1 MASEGLSRRRVANA
15 SSSNSPDDDDHRQ
28 PSSSHSS
35 TPTPALAAHHP
46 HSHGGSAFEGG
57 SKVAYDP
64 RDLEANDEEEKIGGI
79 IPRLT
84 IMEEVLLLGLKDR
97 QVSTQFDPGLYSWL
111 ISDSLGIPFVL
122 ERQHLVCTSWLYPPR
137 ARFPPSNCHRTRP
150 QPIKNPVV
158 RTPRRGHR
166 RAHDRRDY
174 PR

>member
-15 SSSNSPDDDDHRQ
+15 SSSNTTDDDDHRQ

-35 TPTPALAAHHP
+35 TTPASAHHP

-97 QVSTQFDPGLYSWL
+97 QVSADPPLLS
-111 ISDSLGIPFVL
+111 
-122 ERQHLVCTSWLYPPR
+122 
-137 ARFPPSNCHRTRP
+137 
-150 QPIKNPVV
+150 VV
-158 RTPRRGHR
+158 RSRPLLS
-166 RAHDRRDY
+166 RATSLSGTTTSRMHSVGVSSLNSPSDGES
-174 PR
+174 PSHAIPIAQKFPSPNVLSKSSTSA